1 MVGQTI
7 SHYKITAKLGE
18 GGMGIVYK
26 AEDTKLKRPVALKFL
41 RFDVLEDEEHK
52 ERFLREAQAA
62 AALDHPNICTV
73 YEIDEA
79 GGQTFLSMAYL
90 EGQTVKAKLKERPLK
105 LDEALDIAIQTA
117 QGLQAA
123 HEKGVVHRDI
133 KSANL
138 MVSPRGQVK
147 IMDFGLARLADRSQ
161 LTKDSSR
168 LGTPAYMSPEQV
180 RGEAADRRSDIWSL
194 GVVIYEIITGR
205 LPFAGEVE
213 AALTYSILHAEPEP
227 LTALRADV
235 PIELDRIVEKAL
247 AKTVD
252 ERYPHAED
260 LLVDLR
266 GLRKQSQPAGPSA
279 AAPANR
285 TGWYVAAAASVVAV
299 AALAAVWLSLSAEPE
314 TSPGALLAPVPLTSY
329 PGAETDPSFSPDGSQ
344 VAFSWVGD
352 DGENQ
357 DIYLTM
363 VDGGARSRLTEN
375 AAPDVGPAWSPD
387 GSSIAFARIGEDI
400 DGIYLVSPLGGRER
414 KLTDVRA
421 NFAGRGIFSLLSWSP
436 DGRTLAI
443 PHRPSPG
450 APVRID
456 LLSIAT
462 GEMRPLTSPP
472 AGFQGDYHV
481 AFSPDGSSVAFVRIS
496 SYRASDVF
504 LNALDASLPQRVTS
518 LGWNIGG
525 LAWSPSGTELL
536 FSSQGPGPEV
546 WRVSPEGGDPRPVE
560 GLGQGVGSL
569 AVAASSNRL
578 AYALREEQ
586 DQDIWKIS
594 LGSPTTA
601 PKPAELIASTR
612 YDTHAQV
619 SFDGDRIAFR
629 SERSGYPEIWVA
641 DRDGSNAVKLTSFQ
655 ASGGGTPR
663 WSPDDQRIA
672 FNSNA
677 EGALNIYV
685 MPAEGG
691 PPQALTAGKSG
702 DARPAWSPD
711 GQWIYFRSNR
721 GGSANVWRVSA
732 EGGEPEQMTT
742 EGGGN
747 PKISPD
753 GRHLYFTR
761 PGTGSIWRMNI
772 ESGAMERFLDFEASL
787 QGCYEPFEDGLYFL
801 AQQEDDKIL
810 KRLDYTTGQIT
821 EVAVLERGIAPV
833 NCFSLSPDR
842 SWLVYTRVGPDEV
855 DLMLVENFH

>member
-41 RFDVLEDEEHK
+41 RSDVLEDEEHK
-52 ERFLREAQAA
+52 ERFVREAQAA

-194 GVVIYEIITGR
+194 GVVIYETVTGR

-314 TSPGALLAPVPLTSY
+314 TASDALLVPVPLTSY
-329 PGAETDPSFSPDGSQ
+329 PGAETGPSFSPDGSQ
-344 VAFSWVGD
+344 VAFSW
-352 DGENQ
+352 DGPDGKNQ

-375 AAPDVGPAWSPD
+375 TAPDVAPAWSPD
-387 GSSIAFARIGEDI
+387 GSSIAFTRIGEDI

-414 KLTDVRA
+414 KLTAVRTPP
-421 NFAGRGIFSLLSWSP
+421 AGGSGRYFKLSWSP

-450 APVRID
+450 APVQID
-456 LLSIAT
+456 LLSIES
-462 GEMRPLTSPP
+462 GELRLLTSPP
-472 AGFQGDYHV
+472 AGSQGDFHG
-481 AFSPDGSSVAFVRIS
+481 AFSPDGSGFAFVRFS
-496 SYRASDVF
+496 SYMLSDVF
-504 LNALDASLPQRVTS
+504 LTGLDGSAPRRVTS
-518 LGWNIGG
+518 LGNIGG

-546 WRVSPEGGDPRPVE
+546 WRVSSEGGDPRPVA
-560 GLGQGVGSL
+560 GHGQGVGSL
-569 AVAASSNRL
+569 AVSASSSRL
-578 AYALREEQ
+578 VYALQREE
-586 DQDIWKIS
+586 DRDIWSIS
-594 LGSPTTA
+594 LGSATTG
-601 PKPAELIASTR
+601 PKRAELIASTR
-612 YDTHAQV
+612 SDVHAQV

-629 SERSGYPEIWVA
+629 SGRSGYPEIWVA

-655 ASGGGTPR
+655 ASAGGTPR

-691 PPQALTAGKSG
+691 PPQALTAGNSG

-801 AQQEDDKIL
+801 AQQEDDKTL

-821 EVAVLERGIAPV
+821 EVAVLERGIGPV